1 MELIEKQDAINALKA
16 IRHGLWEI
24 DIPHPGNCPEY
35 VEHHRQI
42 KDMMEI
48 TDGWIRRLTDMPS
61 AQPEYTEQDV
71 REAFNAGYACGM
83 SAARPE
89 WHECFEDDPDS
100 FPSDERMVL
109 MSFSNFPTP
118 AIGWFER
125 DDNGGYWTD
134 GDPKTLIELGLFVD
148 GWWELPRKP
157 RRN

>member
-1 MELIEKQDAINALKA
+1 MALIDKDATLTAIATKAKAELADVNYHFLRGIQMAVDVVEKQ
-16 IRHGLWEI
+16 
-24 DIPHPGNCPEY
+24 PE
-35 VEHHRQI
+35 Q
-42 KDMMEI
+42 M
-48 TDGWIRRLTDMPS
+48 
-61 AQPEYTEQDV
+61 Q
-71 REAFNAGYACGM
+71 
-83 SAARPE
+83 
-89 WHECFEDDPDS
+89 WHECFEDDPGS